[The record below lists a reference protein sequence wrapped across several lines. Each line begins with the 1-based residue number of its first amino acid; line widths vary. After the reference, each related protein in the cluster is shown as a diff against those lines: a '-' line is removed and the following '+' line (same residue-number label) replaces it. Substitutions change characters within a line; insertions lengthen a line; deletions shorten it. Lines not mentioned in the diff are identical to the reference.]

1 MILFF
6 SATGNCKYVAARL
19 AEAVDGENVSIED
32 CLRDDNYTFEDNMI
46 GIISPTYYWGLP
58 SIVKEF
64 LEKAYFKTDYLY
76 FVATY
81 GTTPGA
87 IGYMANT
94 AIQGRE
100 IDAYYSVKMPD
111 TWTPVFDLSTSQK
124 IAKYTK
130 TTETEICNI
139 IKKVGGRCR
148 NKHMSP
154 CTPAFL
160 TKLIAQPIY
169 DGNVR
174 RMSHL
179 RVEDNCIGCGLC
191 ARKCPVQAIEMQNK
205 KPIRVKEKCAMCLRC
220 LHCCPKFAIQYGKN
234 TKKHGQYT
242 NPNVKI

>member
-32 CLRDDNYTFEDNMI
+32 CLRDNNYTFEDNMI

-64 LEKAYFKTDYLY
+64 LEKASFKTDYLY

-87 IGYMANT
+87 IGYMANK

-111 TWTPVFDLSTSQK
+111 TWTPVFDLSTPQK

-154 CTPAFL
+154 CAPAFL

-169 DGNVR
+169 DGNAR
-174 RMSHL
+174 LTSHL

-205 KPIRVKEKCAMCLRC
+205 KPIRVKEKCARCLRC
-220 LHCCPKFAIQYGKN
+220 LHCCPKFAIQYGRN